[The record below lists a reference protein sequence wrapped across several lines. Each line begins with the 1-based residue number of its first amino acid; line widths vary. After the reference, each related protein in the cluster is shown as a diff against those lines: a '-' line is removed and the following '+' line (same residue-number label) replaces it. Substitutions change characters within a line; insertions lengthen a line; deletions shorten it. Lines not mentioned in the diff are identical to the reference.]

1 VHNLAAEPAHAEDLA
16 RLRALL
22 RREMLAAG
30 DLGLLPEGEMR
41 RRAAGR
47 TPYELATDPAGNPLP
62 ELLRAADLAGARDP
76 RHLAEL
82 SALLRSP
89 DAALRWWGATG
100 LLALRAAAGE
110 ARPALTAAFQDPSPD
125 VRLAVAEALARL
137 GPIEPVLPVFRAA
150 LQAPD
155 AATRLVALVA
165 AGRLGRA
172 AAPLVPDIRGAA
184 LKDPAQPDAAE
195 YVGRMVEYLPGR
207 LAP

>member
-1 VHNLAAEPAHAEDLA
+1 
-16 RLRALL
+16 
-22 RREMLAAG
+22 
-30 DLGLLPEGEMR
+30 MR

-62 ELLRAADLAGARDP
+62 ELLRAADLASARNP
-76 RHLAEL
+76 RNLPEFK
-82 SALLRSP
+82 ALLRSP

-100 LLALRAAAGE
+100 LLALRAAAGD
-110 ARPALTAAFQDPSPD
+110 ARPALTAALEDPSPD
-125 VRLAVAEALARL
+125 VRLAAAEALARL
-137 GPIEPVLPVFRAA
+137 GPVEPVLPVFRAA
-150 LQAPD
+150 LRAPD

>member
-1 VHNLAAEPAHAEDLA
+1 
-16 RLRALL
+16 
-22 RREMLAAG
+22 
-30 DLGLLPEGEMR
+30 
-41 RRAAGR
+41 
-47 TPYELATDPAGNPLP
+47 
-62 ELLRAADLAGARDP
+62 
-76 RHLAEL
+76 
-82 SALLRSP
+82 
-89 DAALRWWGATG
+89 
-100 LLALRAAAGE
+100 
-110 ARPALTAAFQDPSPD
+110 LTAAFQDPSPD